1 LSRLAEEPF
10 HHPQGTLQADASNS
24 LENTL
29 ESNKLILKARS
40 IMLPI
45 AQRAPLRK
53 AIVSLFFVI
62 LLTVAAY
69 SQVPQTAVP
78 DNKSQSTSIENRSPG
93 SEEPIQPGGVFF
105 AALRTQNHIARSDSN
120 KFNEAVDS
128 VEQFLT
134 SNKVVL
140 REDPVRTKFRL
151 ESTMSKENLIH
162 VAEDA
167 GASYVLQLT
176 VDRPATSWI
185 ELTMQCFDLQ
195 GKQLW
200 EERGSGANQFTSTGH
215 VQKAVKK
222 LTSRLAPKLGTEC
235 LPQSG
240 GPKTVEVQNEERRR

>member
-1 LSRLAEEPF
+1 
-10 HHPQGTLQADASNS
+10 
-24 LENTL
+24 
-29 ESNKLILKARS
+29 
-40 IMLPI
+40 
-45 AQRAPLRK
+45 
-53 AIVSLFFVI
+53 VSALFVI
-62 LLTVAAY
+62 LLMVAAY
-69 SQVPQTAVP
+69 SQVPQMAAP
-78 DNKSQSTSIENRSPG
+78 DNKNQSLRVENPSQG
-93 SEEPIQPGGVFF
+93 SEKPMQSGGTFF

-120 KFNEAVDS
+120 RFNEAVDG

-200 EERGSGANQFTSTGH
+200 EERGSGASQFTSSGH

-222 LTSRLAPKLGTEC
+222 LTSRLVPKLGSEC
-235 LPQSG
+235 LPQSED
-240 GPKTVEVQNEERRR
+240 PKTVEVQNEEKKR

>member
-1 LSRLAEEPF
+1 
-10 HHPQGTLQADASNS
+10 
-24 LENTL
+24 
-29 ESNKLILKARS
+29 
-40 IMLPI
+40 MLPI
-45 AQRAPLRK
+45 APAVPLRK
-53 AIVSLFFVI
+53 TVVPVLLVI

-69 SQVPQTAVP
+69 SQVSQTVVP
-78 DNKSQSTSIENRSPG
+78 DNKNQSPVTGKPSQPAEKPLTSVG
-93 SEEPIQPGGVFF
+93 TFF

-120 KFNEAVDS
+120 KFNEAVDGI
-128 VEQFLT
+128 EQFLT

-140 REDPVRTKFRL
+140 REDPLRTKFRL

-176 VDRPATSWI
+176 VDRPATVWI

-200 EERGSGANQFTSTGH
+200 EERGSGANQFSSSGH

-222 LTSRLAPKLGTEC
+222 LTSRLAPKLGTDC
-235 LPQSG
+235 LAQAEGSNTVVPQS
-240 GPKTVEVQNEERRR
+240 EEKKR

>member
-1 LSRLAEEPF
+1 MLSI
-10 HHPQGTLQADASNS
+10 ASPV
-24 LENTL
+24 L
-29 ESNKLILKARS
+29 
-40 IMLPI
+40 
-45 AQRAPLRK
+45 LRK
-53 AIVSLFFVI
+53 AVVPVLLVI

-69 SQVPQTAVP
+69 SQVSQTVVP
-78 DNKSQSTSIENRSPG
+78 DNKNQSPVAENPSQPAEKPLPS
-93 SEEPIQPGGVFF
+93 GGAFF

-120 KFNEAVDS
+120 KFNEAVDGI
-128 VEQFLT
+128 EQFLT

-140 REDPVRTKFRL
+140 REDPLRGKFRL

-200 EERGSGANQFTSTGH
+200 EERASGANQFSSSGH

-222 LTSRLAPKLGTEC
+222 LTSRLAPKLGSEC
-235 LPQSG
+235 LPQSEG
-240 GPKTVEVQNEERRR
+240 AKAVEAQSEEKKR

>member
-1 LSRLAEEPF
+1 MLF
-10 HHPQGTLQADASNS
+10 IAS
-24 LENTL
+24 
-29 ESNKLILKARS
+29 
-40 IMLPI
+40 PV
-45 AQRAPLRK
+45 PLRK
-53 AIVSLFFVI
+53 AVVPVLLVI
-62 LLTVAAY
+62 LLTVVAY
-69 SQVPQTAVP
+69 SQVSQTAVP
-78 DNKSQSTSIENRSPG
+78 DNKNQSPIAEKPSQPAAKPLPS
-93 SEEPIQPGGVFF
+93 GGAFF

-120 KFNEAVDS
+120 KFNEAVDG

-140 REDPVRTKFRL
+140 REDPLRGKFRL

-200 EERGSGANQFTSTGH
+200 EERGSGANQFSSSGH

-235 LPQSG
+235 LAQSEG
-240 GPKTVEVQNEERRR
+240 AKAVEAQSEEKKR

>member
-1 LSRLAEEPF
+1 
-10 HHPQGTLQADASNS
+10 
-24 LENTL
+24 
-29 ESNKLILKARS
+29 
-40 IMLPI
+40 MLPI
-45 AQRAPLRK
+45 AQPVPLRN
-53 AIVSLFFVI
+53 AVVPVLFVI
-62 LLTVAAY
+62 ILTVAAY
-69 SQVPQTAVP
+69 SQVSQTAVP
-78 DNKSQSTSIENRSPG
+78 DNKNESPKVENPSQGAEKPTQS
-93 SEEPIQPGGVFF
+93 GGVFF
-105 AALRTQNHIARSDSN
+105 AALRTQNHIGRSDSN
-120 KFNEAVDS
+120 KFNEAVDG

-167 GASYVLQLT
+167 GASHVLQLT

-200 EERGSGANQFTSTGH
+200 EERGSGANQFTSSGH

-235 LPQSG
+235 LPQSEG
-240 GPKTVEVQNEERRR
+240 SKTVEVHNEEKRR

>member
-10 HHPQGTLQADASNS
+10 HHFQYTLEARLEL
-24 LENTL
+24 LENTF
-29 ESNKLILKARS
+29 ESNKLIQEERS

-45 AQRAPLRK
+45 AQPVPLRQ
-53 AIVSLFFVI
+53 AVVSVLFVI
-62 LLTVAAY
+62 LLMVAAY

-78 DNKSQSTSIENRSPG
+78 DNQNQSPRVENLSQG
-93 SEEPIQPGGVFF
+93 SEKPMQSGGTFF

-120 KFNEAVDS
+120 KFNETVDG

-134 SNKVVL
+134 FNKVVL

-200 EERGSGANQFTSTGH
+200 EERGSGANQFSSSGH

-222 LTSRLAPKLGTEC
+222 LTSRVAPKLGSDC
-235 LPQSG
+235 LSQSEG
-240 GPKTVEVQNEERRR
+240 TKPVEAQSEEKKR

>member
-1 LSRLAEEPF
+1 MLSI
-10 HHPQGTLQADASNS
+10 ASHV
-24 LENTL
+24 L
-29 ESNKLILKARS
+29 
-40 IMLPI
+40 
-45 AQRAPLRK
+45 LRK
-53 AIVSLFFVI
+53 AVVPVLLAI

-69 SQVPQTAVP
+69 SQVSQTVVP
-78 DNKSQSTSIENRSPG
+78 DNNIQSPIAENSSQSAEKHLPS
-93 SEEPIQPGGVFF
+93 GGVFF

-120 KFNEAVDS
+120 KFNEAVDGI
-128 VEQFLT
+128 EQFLT

-140 REDPVRTKFRL
+140 REDPLRGKFRL

-167 GASYVLQLT
+167 GAGHVLQLT

-200 EERGSGANQFTSTGH
+200 EERGSGANQFSSSGH

-222 LTSRLAPKLGTEC
+222 LTSRLAPKLGSEC
-235 LPQSG
+235 LAQSEG
-240 GPKTVEVQNEERRR
+240 AKAVEAQSEEKKR

>member
-1 LSRLAEEPF
+1 
-10 HHPQGTLQADASNS
+10 
-24 LENTL
+24 
-29 ESNKLILKARS
+29 
-40 IMLPI
+40 MLPI
-45 AQRAPLRK
+45 AQPVPLRK
-53 AIVSLFFVI
+53 AVVSALFVI
-62 LLTVAAY
+62 LLMVAAY
-69 SQVPQTAVP
+69 SQVPQMAAP
-78 DNKSQSTSIENRSPG
+78 DNKNQSLRVENPSQG
-93 SEEPIQPGGVFF
+93 SEKPMQSGGTFF

-120 KFNEAVDS
+120 RFNEAVDG

-200 EERGSGANQFTSTGH
+200 EERGSGASQFTSSGH

-222 LTSRLAPKLGTEC
+222 LTSRLVPKLGSEC
-235 LPQSG
+235 LPQSED
-240 GPKTVEVQNEERRR
+240 PKTVEVQNEEKKR

>member
-1 LSRLAEEPF
+1 
-10 HHPQGTLQADASNS
+10 
-24 LENTL
+24 
-29 ESNKLILKARS
+29 
-40 IMLPI
+40 MLPI
-45 AQRAPLRK
+45 ASPVLLRTT
-53 AIVSLFFVI
+53 VVPVLLVI

-69 SQVPQTAVP
+69 SQVSQTAVP
-78 DNKSQSTSIENRSPG
+78 DNKNQSAIVEEPSQSAEKPLPS
-93 SEEPIQPGGVFF
+93 GGTFF

-120 KFNEAVDS
+120 KFNEAVDGI
-128 VEQFLT
+128 EQFLT

-140 REDPVRTKFRL
+140 REDPLRGKFRL

-167 GASYVLQLT
+167 GATYVLQLT

-200 EERGSGANQFTSTGH
+200 EERGSGANQFSSSGH
-215 VQKAVKK
+215 VQKSVKK

-235 LPQSG
+235 LPQSDG
-240 GPKTVEVQNEERRR
+240 TKAVEAQSEEKKR

>member
-1 LSRLAEEPF
+1 MLSI
-10 HHPQGTLQADASNS
+10 ASPV
-24 LENTL
+24 L
-29 ESNKLILKARS
+29 
-40 IMLPI
+40 
-45 AQRAPLRK
+45 LRK
-53 AIVSLFFVI
+53 AVVPVLLVIV
-62 LLTVAAY
+62 LTVTAY
-69 SQVPQTAVP
+69 SQVSQTTVP
-78 DNKSQSTSIENRSPG
+78 DNKNPSPIVETLSQPAEKPLPS
-93 SEEPIQPGGVFF
+93 GGAFF

-120 KFNEAVDS
+120 KFNEAVDGI
-128 VEQFLT
+128 EQFLT

-140 REDPVRTKFRL
+140 REDPLRGKFRL

-200 EERGSGANQFTSTGH
+200 EERGSGANQFSSSGH

-222 LTSRLAPKLGTEC
+222 LTSKLAPKLGTDC
-235 LPQSG
+235 LAQSEG
-240 GPKTVEVQNEERRR
+240 SNPVVPQNEEKKR

>member
-1 LSRLAEEPF
+1 
-10 HHPQGTLQADASNS
+10 
-24 LENTL
+24 
-29 ESNKLILKARS
+29 
-40 IMLPI
+40 MLPI
-45 AQRAPLRK
+45 AKPLPLRK
-53 AIVSLFFVI
+53 AVVPVLFVI
-62 LLTVAAY
+62 LLMVAAY
-69 SQVPQTAVP
+69 SQAPQTAVP
-78 DNKSQSTSIENRSPG
+78 DNKNQSTSIENTSQG
-93 SEEPIQPGGVFF
+93 SEKPMQSGGVFF
-105 AALRTQNHIARSDSN
+105 AALRTQNHIAHSDSN
-120 KFNEAVDS
+120 KFNEAVDGA
-128 VEQFLT
+128 EQFLT

-200 EERGSGANQFTSTGH
+200 EERASGASQFTSSGH

-235 LPQSG
+235 LPQSEG
-240 GPKTVEVQNEERRR
+240 AKAVGAQNEEKR

>member
-1 LSRLAEEPF
+1 
-10 HHPQGTLQADASNS
+10 
-24 LENTL
+24 
-29 ESNKLILKARS
+29 
-40 IMLPI
+40 MLPI
-45 AQRAPLRK
+45 ASPVLLRTT
-53 AIVSLFFVI
+53 VVPVLLVI

-69 SQVPQTAVP
+69 SQVSQTAVP
-78 DNKSQSTSIENRSPG
+78 DNKNQSAIVEEPSQSAEKPLPS
-93 SEEPIQPGGVFF
+93 GGTFF

-120 KFNEAVDS
+120 KFNEAVDGI
-128 VEQFLT
+128 EQFLT

-140 REDPVRTKFRL
+140 REDPLRGKFRL

-167 GASYVLQLT
+167 GATYVLQLT

-200 EERGSGANQFTSTGH
+200 EERSSGANQFSSSGH
-215 VQKAVKK
+215 VQKSVKK

-235 LPQSG
+235 LPQSDG
-240 GPKTVEVQNEERRR
+240 TKAVEAQSEEKKR

>member
-1 LSRLAEEPF
+1 MLSI
-10 HHPQGTLQADASNS
+10 AS
-24 LENTL
+24 
-29 ESNKLILKARS
+29 
-40 IMLPI
+40 PV
-45 AQRAPLRK
+45 PLRK
-53 AIVSLFFVI
+53 AVVPVLLVI
-62 LLTVAAY
+62 LLTVVAY
-69 SQVPQTAVP
+69 SQVSQPAVP
-78 DNKSQSTSIENRSPG
+78 DNKNQSPIAENPSQSAEKPLS
-93 SEEPIQPGGVFF
+93 GGVFF

-120 KFNEAVDS
+120 KFNEAVDGI
-128 VEQFLT
+128 EQFLT

-140 REDPVRTKFRL
+140 REDPLRGKFRL

-200 EERGSGANQFTSTGH
+200 EERGSGANQFSSSGH

-222 LTSRLAPKLGTEC
+222 LTSRLAPKLGSEC
-235 LPQSG
+235 LAQSEG
-240 GPKTVEVQNEERRR
+240 AKAVEAQSEEKKR

>member
-1 LSRLAEEPF
+1 
-10 HHPQGTLQADASNS
+10 
-24 LENTL
+24 
-29 ESNKLILKARS
+29 
-40 IMLPI
+40 MLPT
-45 AQRAPLRK
+45 AQLAQLRK
-53 AIVSLFFVI
+53 ALVSVLFLL

-69 SQVPQTAVP
+69 SQVTQTAVS
-78 DNKSQSTSIENRSPG
+78 DNKNQSTSIEEPSQG
-93 SEEPIQPGGVFF
+93 SEKPLQSGSAFF

-120 KFNEAVDS
+120 KFNEAVDG

-176 VDRPATSWI
+176 VDRPVTSWI

-200 EERGSGANQFTSTGH
+200 EERASGANQFTSSGH

-222 LTSRLAPKLGTEC
+222 LTSRLVPKLGTEC
-235 LPQSG
+235 LPQSEG
-240 GPKTVEVQNEERRR
+240 AKAVAAQNEEER

>member
-1 LSRLAEEPF
+1 
-10 HHPQGTLQADASNS
+10 
-24 LENTL
+24 
-29 ESNKLILKARS
+29 
-40 IMLPI
+40 MLPT
-45 AQRAPLRK
+45 AQLAQLRK
-53 AIVSLFFVI
+53 AVVSVLFVL

-78 DNKSQSTSIENRSPG
+78 DNKNQSTSIEEPSQG
-93 SEEPIQPGGVFF
+93 SEKPMQSGSAFF

-120 KFNEAVDS
+120 KFNEAVDG

-200 EERGSGANQFTSTGH
+200 EERASGANQFTSSGH

-222 LTSRLAPKLGTEC
+222 LTSRLVPKLGTEC
-235 LPQSG
+235 LPQSEG
-240 GPKTVEVQNEERRR
+240 AKAVAAQNEEER